1 MTEQNRQ
8 YILEL
13 FKIVSPRSIL
23 VVNQYGKLKRLHC
36 PFRVIA
42 IEDIPSQIMKG
53 KFYMVEAV
61 KMTLNLKE
69 VFIIVGKGYY
79 ISYFRI
85 KG

>member
-1 MTEQNRQ
+1 MEKNRE

-23 VVNQYGKLKRLHC
+23 VVNQYGKVKRLHC
-36 PFRVIA
+36 PFRVVAIVGIPPDIA
-42 IEDIPSQIMKG
+42 EG
-53 KFYMVEAV
+53 KYYMVEAV
-61 KMTLNLKE
+61 KMTLDLKE
-69 VFIIVGKGYY
+69 VFIIAGKGYY